1 MDGEKGTLG
10 RGMHGFFMDLRF
22 SFEMDGEKSPG
33 CEEMVHQRYQSCW
46 GSEYSVLVA

>member
-22 SFEMDGEKSPG
+22 SFEMDGEKSLAVKKWFING
-33 CEEMVHQRYQSCW
+33 I
-46 GSEYSVLVA
+46 